1 MAQAE
6 VIREF
11 LVKLGF
17 STDEK
22 SLKKFT
28 DGVEGATKNVAK
40 LVATIAGAALT
51 VGAGVAAFAANM
63 EALYFSAQKMGAS
76 AVNAKAFEKAMA
88 NFGVASGDALSSM
101 QSLARWMRS
110 TPASEG
116 FLRSLGVEA
125 RDANGKLKD
134 TTEIMSNLGVALK
147 SKPYY
152 LAQQYAQIFGIS
164 EDVLRAMLNGDFEAE
179 MAKQRQALKDSG
191 YDEATKKAHEFGIR
205 LRELQTR
212 IEAVGVSV
220 GLGALKWIEKYNP
233 AIQATID
240 LVAKLVG
247 ALGDGAKFLMD
258 FGFRATAGAMM
269 LGRLATGDVKGAR
282 DAAQAMVDG
291 MDKATG
297 GQPPAVSSNNGRTSS
312 GKIGGLGASTPQER
326 LANLEKK
333 YGLPSGLL
341 DKIWSVESGRG
352 KNMRSPAGAMGHFQF
367 MPGTAKQ
374 YGLNNPDDFDQSSD
388 AAARYFRD
396 LMAKYGGNMEKAV
409 AAYNWG
415 PGNVDRNGL
424 GRAPAETRGYLDKVL
439 GNDRGSSPVQI
450 AQNTTIN
457 VNGGDAAA
465 TGRAVASEQ
474 TRVAQDTARN
484 MRSVLN

>member
-11 LVKLGF
+11 LVQLGF
-17 STDEK
+17 KSDEK

-63 EALYFSAQKMGAS
+63 EALYFSAKKMGAS

-88 NFGVASGDALSSM
+88 NFGVASGEALQSV
-101 QSLARWMRS
+101 QSLARWMRN

-116 FLRSLGVEA
+116 FLRSLGVGT

-134 TTEIMSNLGVALK
+134 TVDLMADLGVALR

-164 EDVLRAMLNGDFEAE
+164 EDVLRAMLNGEFEAE
-179 MAKQRQALKDSG
+179 MEKQRKALKDSG
-191 YDEATKKAHEFGIR
+191 FDEAADKANKFMTR
-205 LRELQTR
+205 LRDLQTQ
-212 IEAVGVSV
+212 IEAVAVS
-220 GLGALKWIEKYNP
+220 LGGPLLDVLGQIGKGWQEIYNWTN
-233 AIQATID
+233 AGIQKMLEYRTEEQKNRAGEN
-240 LVAKLVG
+240 VAKLFAWFG
-247 ALGDGAKFLMD
+247 NKEAQDALDQNAK
-258 FGFRATAGAMM
+258 
-269 LGRLATGDVKGAR
+269 R
-282 DAAQAMVDG
+282 DLETSQGNRM
-291 MDKATG
+291 
-297 GQPPAVSSNNGRTSS
+297 SS
-312 GKIGGLGASTPQER
+312 GKIGGIGQSSTPQER

-341 DKIWSVESGRG
+341 DRIWATESGRG

-374 YGLNNPDDFDQSSD
+374 YGLDNPDDFDQSSD
-388 AAARYFRD
+388 AAARYYRD
-396 LMAKYGGNMEKAV
+396 LMSKYGGNLEKAV

-415 PGNVDRNGL
+415 PGNVDKHGL
-424 GRAPAETRGYLDKVL
+424 GRAPAETRVYLDKVL
-439 GNDRGSSPVQI
+439 GSGRGSPSVQI

-457 VNGGDAAA
+457 VNGGDAGA
-465 TGRAVASEQ
+465 TGRAVAGEQ
-474 TRVAQDTARN
+474 NQVNQNQIRNLKTA
-484 MRSVLN
+484 LN

>member
-11 LVKLGF
+11 LVQLGF
-17 STDEK
+17 KSDEK

-51 VGAGVAAFAANM
+51 IGAGVAAFAANM
-63 EALYFSAQKMGAS
+63 EALYFSAKKMGAS

-134 TTEIMSNLGVALK
+134 TTEIMSNLGVALR

-191 YDEATKKAHEFGIR
+191 YDEAADKAHKFMIR
-205 LRELQTR
+205 LRDLQTQ
-212 IEAVGVSV
+212 IEAVAVSLGGPLLDV
-220 GLGALKWIEKYNP
+220 LEQIGKGWKNIYDWTSAGLEKMLEYRTEEQKDRAGEN
-233 AIQATID
+233 
-240 LVAKLVG
+240 VAKLFAWFG
-247 ALGDGAKFLMD
+247 NKEAQEALDENAKRDMASD
-258 FGFRATAGAMM
+258 Q
-269 LGRLATGDVKGAR
+269 AR
-282 DAAQAMVDG
+282 
-291 MDKATG
+291 
-297 GQPPAVSSNNGRTSS
+297 RTSS
-312 GKIGGLGASTPQER
+312 GKIGGIGSSGTPQER
-326 LANLEKK
+326 LANLEKR
-333 YGLPSGLL
+333 YGLPAGLL
-341 DKIWSVESGRG
+341 DRIWAAESGRG

-374 YGLNNPDDFDQSSD
+374 YGLDNPDDFDQSSD
-388 AAARYFRD
+388 AAARYYRD
-396 LMAKYGGNMEKAV
+396 LMSKYGGNLEKAV

-415 PGNVDRNGL
+415 PGNVDKHGL

-439 GNDRGSSPVQI
+439 GSDRGAPSVQI

-465 TGRAVASEQ
+465 TGRAVAGEQ
-474 TRVAQDTARN
+474 NQVNQNQIRNLKTA
-484 MRSVLN
+484 LN

>member
-11 LVKLGF
+11 LVQLGF
-17 STDEK
+17 KSDEK

-63 EALYFSAQKMGAS
+63 EALYFSAKKMGAS

-88 NFGVASGDALSSM
+88 NFGVASGEALQSV

-116 FLRSLGVEA
+116 FLRSLGVET
-125 RDANGKLKD
+125 RDTNGKLKD
-134 TTEIMSNLGVALK
+134 TVDLMSDLGVALR

-164 EDVLRAMLNGDFEAE
+164 EDVLRAMLDGKFDAE
-179 MAKQRQALKDSG
+179 MEKQRKALKDSG
-191 YDEATKKAHEFGIR
+191 FDEAADKANKFMTR
-205 LRELQTR
+205 LRDLQTQ
-212 IEAVGVSV
+212 IEAVAVSLGGPLLDV
-220 GLGALKWIEKYNP
+220 LEQIGKGWKNIYDWTSAGLEKMLEYRTEEQKNR
-233 AIQATID
+233 AGEN
-240 LVAKLVG
+240 VAKLFAWFG
-247 ALGDGAKFLMD
+247 NKEAQDALDANAKRDMASD
-258 FGFRATAGAMM
+258 Q
-269 LGRLATGDVKGAR
+269 AR
-282 DAAQAMVDG
+282 
-291 MDKATG
+291 
-297 GQPPAVSSNNGRTSS
+297 RTSS
-312 GKIGGLGASTPQER
+312 GKIGGIGGAGSSVAAGTPQER
-326 LANLEKK
+326 LASLEKK

-341 DKIWSVESGRG
+341 DSIWAAESGRG
-352 KNMRSPAGAMGHFQF
+352 KNMRSGAGAMGHFQF

-374 YGLNNPDDFDQSSD
+374 YGLNNPDDFDQSAD
-388 AAARYFRD
+388 AAARYYRD
-396 LMAKYGGNMEKAV
+396 LMSKYGGNLEKAV

-415 PGNVDRNGL
+415 PGNVDKHGL

-439 GNDRGSSPVQI
+439 GSDRGAPSVQI

-465 TGRAVASEQ
+465 TGRAVAGEQ
-474 TRVAQDTARN
+474 NHVNQNQIRNLKTA
-484 MRSVLN
+484 LN

>member
-17 STDEK
+17 SSDEK

-63 EALYFSAQKMGAS
+63 EALYFSAKKMGAS

-88 NFGVASGDALSSM
+88 NFGVASGEALQSV

-116 FLRSLGVEA
+116 FLRSLGVET
-125 RDANGKLKD
+125 RDTNGKLKD
-134 TTEIMSNLGVALK
+134 TVDLMSDLGVALR

-164 EDVLRAMLNGDFEAE
+164 EDVLRAMLDGKFDAE
-179 MAKQRQALKDSG
+179 MEKQRKALKDSG
-191 YDEATKKAHEFGIR
+191 FDEAADKANKFMTR
-205 LRELQTR
+205 LRDLQTQ
-212 IEAVGVSV
+212 IEAVAVS
-220 GLGALKWIEKYNP
+220 LGGPLLDVLGQIGKGWEEIYNWTN
-233 AIQATID
+233 AGIQKMLEYRTEEQKNRGGEN
-240 LVAKLVG
+240 VAKLFAWFG
-247 ALGDGAKFLMD
+247 NKEAQEALDQNAK
-258 FGFRATAGAMM
+258 
-269 LGRLATGDVKGAR
+269 R
-282 DAAQAMVDG
+282 DLEASQ
-291 MDKATG
+291 
-297 GQPPAVSSNNGRTSS
+297 SSRTSS
-312 GKIGGLGASTPQER
+312 GKIGGIGSSGTPQER
-326 LANLEKK
+326 LANLEKR
-333 YGLPSGLL
+333 YGLPTGLL
-341 DKIWSVESGRG
+341 DRIWAAESGRG

-374 YGLNNPDDFDQSSD
+374 YGLDNPDDFDQSSD
-388 AAARYFRD
+388 AAARYYRD
-396 LMAKYGGNMEKAV
+396 LMGKYGGNLEKAV

-415 PGNVDRNGL
+415 PGNLDKNGL
-424 GRAPAETRGYLDKVL
+424 GKAPAETRGYLDKVL
-439 GNDRGSSPVQI
+439 GKDRGSAGVTI

-457 VNGGDAAA
+457 VNGSDAAA
-465 TGRAVASEQ
+465 TGRAVAGEQ
-474 TRVAQDTARN
+474 NQVNQNQIRNLKTA
-484 MRSVLN
+484 LN